1 MLSAGC
7 TRESGCG
14 DLFGL
19 GGLSAPMPTLVGLGG
34 PISDRVTLPGT
45 PQPMPTPS
53 GGGMDTGATIAAFV
67 IGGVILAAT
76 IGLGALYNSWAYGDW
91 TCIVKNCVQSSTKR

>member
-7 TRESGCG
+7 VREAGCG

-19 GGLSAPMPTLVGLGG
+19 AGMGGLSAPLPTLVG
-34 PISDRVTLPGT
+34 PISDRITLPGT
-45 PQPMPTPS
+45 PQPMPT
-53 GGGMDTGATIAAFV
+53 GATVAAFV
-67 IGGVILAAT
+67 IAGVVLAAT